1 MQGTVLEELVN
12 AVILTTKVL
21 DKTEFSDKM
30 F

>member
-1 MQGTVLEELVN
+1 MQGTVLKELVN

-21 DKTEFSDKM
+21 DKTEFFDKM